1 MVSFIIPAY
10 NEQFLIGRTLSAL
23 HEAVQALGEAYE
35 IIVVDD
41 ASSDRTADIAATQG
55 AHVVKVNHR
64 QIAATRNAG
73 ARVAKG
79 EMFVFVDADTE
90 VSEAAVRAAVKA
102 MQKGAVGGGC
112 RFRFDGSLPLYGRCV
127 QLLAVF
133 LYRLARLASGSF
145 LFCTREAFEAVG
157 GFDKELYAAEEAAMS
172 TALKRQGQF
181 VVLHEAVTTSGRKLR
196 AYSGREVLRM
206 LGRLVRSGPNAVRQ
220 REGLELWYGE
230 RRPDPNPPNKRVALD
245 HGPVAVLKKPEK
257 PRSDR
262 GQ

>member
-10 NEQFLIGRTLSAL
+10 NEQFLIGRTLSAV
-23 HEAVQALGEAYE
+23 HEAARTLDEAYE

-41 ASSDRTADIAATQG
+41 ASSDGTADIAAAQG
-55 AHVVKVNHR
+55 THVVTVNHR

-73 ARVAKG
+73 ARVAAG
-79 EMFVFVDADTE
+79 ERFVFVDADTE
-90 VSEAAVRAAVKA
+90 VNEAVVRAAVTA
-102 MQKGAVGGGC
+102 MRTGAVGGGC
-112 RFRFDGSLPLYGRCV
+112 RFRFDGALPLYGRCLE
-127 QLLAVF
+127 LLAVF
-133 LYRLARLASGSF
+133 LYRRARLASGCF

-157 GFDKELYAAEEAAMS
+157 GFDEELYAAEEAAMS

-181 VVLHEAVTTSGRKLR
+181 VVLREAVTTSGRKLR

-206 LGRLVRSGPNAVRQ
+206 VGRLVRSGNAGRQ

-245 HGPVAVLKKPEK
+245 PGLIANQDEPER
-257 PRSDR
+257 PRFGR

>member
-10 NEQFLIGRTLSAL
+10 NEQLLIGRTLRAL
-23 HEAVQALGEAYE
+23 HEAAQTLGEAYE

-41 ASSDRTADIAATQG
+41 ASSDRTADIAAAQR
-55 AHVVKVNHR
+55 ARVVQVNHRR

-73 ARVAKG
+73 ARIAKG
-79 EMFVFVDADTE
+79 AMFVFVDADTE

-112 RFRFDGSLPLYGRCV
+112 GFRFDGALPLYGQGV

-157 GFDKELYAAEEAAMS
+157 GFDEELYAAEEAAMS
-172 TALKRQGQF
+172 TALKRQGRF
-181 VVLHEAVTTSGRKLR
+181 VVLREAVTTSGRKLR

-206 LGRLVRSGPNAVRQ
+206 LGRLVRAGPKAVRQ

-230 RRPDPNPPNKRVALD
+230 RRPDPNPPN
-245 HGPVAVLKKPEK
+245 
-257 PRSDR
+257 
-262 GQ
+262 